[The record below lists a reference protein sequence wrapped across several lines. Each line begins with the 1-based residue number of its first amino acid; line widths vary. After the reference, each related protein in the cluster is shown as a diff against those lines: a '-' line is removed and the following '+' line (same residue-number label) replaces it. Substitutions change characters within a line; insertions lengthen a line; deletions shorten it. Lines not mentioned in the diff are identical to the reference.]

1 MAETRRSRRSGVVV
15 AVLAAVLGVLPA
27 CKQPEPAAN
36 TAAPARDAKP
46 AAGGLLQGAKS
57 GVPATGAEG
66 ARLPVVELA
75 MPQSVTVGKGDAVT
89 FVIESAT
96 TEARN
101 AESIN
106 LVLRV
111 RMRNPGPYATNFWDA
126 SFRLVSHNAVI
137 AASGG
142 LNVLVEGRSD
152 SASERVLFVVPNSS
166 VPRALRIE
174 FREESTELPL
184 RLL

>member
-1 MAETRRSRRSGVVV
+1 M
-15 AVLAAVLGVLPA
+15 
-27 CKQPEPAAN
+27 
-36 TAAPARDAKP
+36 
-46 AAGGLLQGAKS
+46 
-57 GVPATGAEG
+57 PATGAAG
-66 ARLPVVELA
+66 ARLPVVELTA
-75 MPQSVTVGKGDAVT
+75 PQSVTVGKGDAVT
-89 FVIESAT
+89 FVIESAAA
-96 TEARN
+96 EARN

-126 SFRLVSHNAVI
+126 SFRLVTHNAVI

-152 SASERVLFVVPNSS
+152 SASERVLFVVPNTS

-174 FREESTELPL
+174 FREESTELSL